1 LQHAFA
7 AEVVEYIYSQSSD
20 QEKREMIFGVY
31 GNFGLILKELQV
43 KNKTISLKDFME
55 AKPQLV
61 AGLLDKIE
69 PVIVKLIE
77 KGQTR
82 HTIVQAILADYLEC
96 ETSRE
101 KILNVAE
108 TIKEKLPAL
117 LASKEGLR
125 VACTLFNVLDA
136 KDRKTAVKN
145 LPIGEMVVNKIA
157 HLFVIHVAN
166 TLDDTQLTKKKILHE
181 ALKMIDDHIE
191 DHMFQSVLI
200 SALTLPA
207 TFEKKEQGSKVFHN
221 PFLTADD
228 LKSMRFAANLS
239 TSKKD
244 PVIRHK
250 ELVKIVQKPL
260 ENFFEEKLQY
270 YLQEPKGNILMKA
283 LFIAIAAQ
291 GNADESD
298 LVDEFLRQ
306 I

>member
-1 LQHAFA
+1 
-7 AEVVEYIYSQSSD
+7 
-20 QEKREMIFGVY
+20 
-31 GNFGLILKELQV
+31 
-43 KNKTISLKDFME
+43 
-55 AKPQLV
+55 
-61 AGLLDKIE
+61 
-69 PVIVKLIE
+69 
-77 KGQTR
+77 
-82 HTIVQAILADYLEC
+82 
-96 ETSRE
+96 
-101 KILNVAE
+101 
-108 TIKEKLPAL
+108 LPAL

-145 LPIGEMVVNKIA
+145 LPIGEMVVNRIA

-166 TLDDTQLTKKKILHE
+166 TLDDTQLTKKKVLHE
-181 ALKMIDDHIE
+181 ALKLIDDHIE
-191 DHMFQSVLI
+191 DNFFQSVLI

-207 TFEKKEQGSKVFHN
+207 PIEKKKDQKSKVFHN
-221 PFLTADD
+221 PFLTVDDFKCMRAGAD
-228 LKSMRFAANLS
+228 LS

-260 ENFFEEKLQY
+260 ETFFEEKLQY

-298 LVDEFLRQ
+298 LIDEFLRQ
-306 I
+306 IQKSISFENNQP